1 MTSIVLLVLFPV
13 VVVAGVAMAANRFWS
28 RRQAFAPPPLADK
41 LSPRRPL
48 SIALS
53 VISAFALCSGAV
65 VGTFRRNMDVYATE
79 LRILAAVM
87 AAGLLAA
94 LANRY
99 FYRRWL

>member
-1 MTSIVLLVLFPV
+1 MTFVVLLLLIPA
-13 VVVAGVAMAANRFWS
+13 VVVAGVAMAASRFWS
-28 RRQAFAPPPLADK
+28 RRQAFAPPPLAER

-53 VISAFALCSGAV
+53 VVSAFALLSGGSTAAY
-65 VGTFRRNMDVYATE
+65 RRNADIYATE
-79 LRILAAVM
+79 LRIVAAVM

-94 LANRY
+94 MANRY

>member
-13 VVVAGVAMAANRFWS
+13 VVVAVVAMAASRFWL

-41 LSPRRPL
+41 LSPREPL

-53 VISAFALCSGAV
+53 VVSALALLSGGSTAAY
-65 VGTFRRNMDVYATE
+65 RRNMDIYATE
-79 LRILAAVM
+79 LRIVAAVM

>member
-1 MTSIVLLVLFPV
+1 MTFIVLLLLFPAV
-13 VVVAGVAMAANRFWS
+13 VVVGIAMAASRFWS
-28 RRQAFAPPPLADK
+28 RRQAFAPPPLDDK
-41 LSPRRPL
+41 LSPRQPL

-79 LRILAAVM
+79 LRIVAAVM
-87 AAGLLAA
+87 TAGLLAA
-94 LANRY
+94 MANRY